1 MLLILQIFVAVVAAQ
16 FARAVIL
23 GTIWHF
29 RARVPRGS
37 YWSKIQGV
45 Y

>member
-1 MLLILQIFVAVVAAQ
+1 MLLILPIFVAVVAAQ

-23 GTIWHF
+23 ATIWHF
-29 RARVPRGS
+29 RTQVPRGS
-37 YWSKIQGV
+37 LWSKIQGV